1 MLFQLLQDKQLIIII
16 FALLFVDCAMMVLW
30 VCVDPMQRQISNLTT
45 EVVLQ
50 NKTILKEIL
59 TSTWYSNMTTLIG
72 NRKRKTKKKNKY
84 SHGGCSSDFSDE

>member
-1 MLFQLLQDKQLIIII
+1 
-16 FALLFVDCAMMVLW
+16 MMVLW

-59 TSTWYSNMTTLIG
+59 ITSTWYSNMTTLIG
-72 NRKRKTKKKNKY
+72 NRKRKTKKTNTVTVDVHPISPMNEHFQLKKTR
-84 SHGGCSSDFSDE
+84 

>member
-72 NRKRKTKKKNKY
+72 NRKRKTKKNKY

>member
-72 NRKRKTKKKNKY
+72 NRKRKTKKKQIQ
-84 SHGGCSSDFSDE
+84 SRWMFIRFLR